1 MDVVLT
7 VSISSTNG
15 LNIAFPSTWKCLT
28 FHNCDYWKP
37 ATAVYWS
44 NLPYYTFAA
53 FYETTTCYAGGE
65 SVYYSAPLVPTGS
78 HAFLPP
84 MPIRSMMIGVN
95 RNYTRRPSVIY
106 YNGCRL
112 DDYRGDI
119 ENIIRGEVIDDET
132 METAANSSDQR
143 SGDGASADW
152 GLSPN
157 WTAPLP
163 E

>member
-1 MDVVLT
+1 
-7 VSISSTNG
+7 
-15 LNIAFPSTWKCLT
+15 
-28 FHNCDYWKP
+28 
-37 ATAVYWS
+37 
-44 NLPYYTFAA
+44 
-53 FYETTTCYAGGE
+53 
-65 SVYYSAPLVPTGS
+65 
-78 HAFLPP
+78 

-143 SGDGASADW
+143 SGDGASADR